1 MGGVAADHPA
11 GDHSFLP
18 FILQAHLRGGDIK
31 LTMQARQQWFKP
43 SALFF
48 QRGAA
53 RQVEM
58 DGKQANHFTDYDLRF
73 THSDLQYFAMDTE
86 LAYNLALD
94 YLYSFVDYSLK
105 KSSELAKA
113 DFNLDRMRALMA
125 LLGSPEQKYPIIHV
139 GGTKGKGSTSALM
152 ASALTAAG
160 YKTGLYTSP
169 HLQDYVE
176 RIQIDGR
183 PISHA
188 QLAELVQQ
196 VKPHVAAV
204 PKLTTFEI
212 TTAIGFLYFAKQK
225 ADAAV
230 IEVGLG
236 GRLDATN
243 IVTPRVSVITSLSY
257 DHMVVLG
264 NTLTL
269 IAGEKA
275 GIIKPGIPVVSS
287 PQRDEAWV
295 VLERVAK
302 ERHAPL
308 TLVGREVTFEAGEHS
323 LDGQTLTIFN
333 RQSPIPFGYD
343 VSNPKSV
350 ILRIPL
356 LGQHQVV
363 NAATAFAALKAS
375 GLNVSDAA
383 IRKGFGGV
391 NWPCRFE
398 VVRRE
403 PPVILDSAHNQDSF
417 EKLAQ
422 TLEETFPGRPVL
434 LIFGSSEDKDV
445 AGMLSELKGRLKLV
459 LATKAV
465 HPRAIEPEQIVE
477 TANRLGVR
485 VEVAASVD
493 AALTRALDLAADGGE
508 IVLSAGSMFVT
519 AEVKTA
525 WQNYINK

>member
-1 MGGVAADHPA
+1 
-11 GDHSFLP
+11 
-18 FILQAHLRGGDIK
+18 
-31 LTMQARQQWFKP
+31 
-43 SALFF
+43 
-48 QRGAA
+48 
-53 RQVEM
+53 M
-58 DGKQANHFTDYDLRF
+58 DN
-73 THSDLQYFAMDTE
+73 E
-86 LAYNLALD
+86 LAYNQALD

-113 DFNLDRMRALMA
+113 DFNLDRLRALMV
-125 LLGSPEQKYPIIHV
+125 LLGSPEQKYPSLHV
-139 GGTKGKGSTSALM
+139 AGTKGKGSTCALI

-176 RIQIDGR
+176 RIQIDGK
-183 PISHA
+183 PVSHA
-188 QLAELVQQ
+188 QLVELVEQ

-212 TTAIGFLYFAKQK
+212 TTALSFLYFAHQK
-225 ADAAV
+225 VDAAV

-243 IVTPRVSVITSLSY
+243 VVTPRVSVITSLSY
-257 DHMVVLG
+257 DHMAVLG

-287 PQRDEAWV
+287 PQKDEALV

-302 ERHAPL
+302 EQHAPL
-308 TLVGREVTFEAGEHS
+308 TLVGREVLFAAGEHS
-323 LDGQTLTIFN
+323 LDGQTLTVSRLQKAEGG
-333 RQSPIPFGYD
+333 RQEGE
-343 VSNPKSV
+343 KRQESV
-350 ILRIPL
+350 ILRVPL

-363 NAATAFAALKAS
+363 NAATAYTALKTS
-375 GLNVSDAA
+375 GLGITDKA
-383 IRKGFGGV
+383 IRKGFSKV
-391 NWPCRFE
+391 TWPCRFE

-417 EKLAQ
+417 ERLAE
-422 TLEETFPGRPVL
+422 TLESYFPGHPVT

-445 AGMLSELKGRLKLV
+445 AGMLTALKGRLKLV

-465 HPRAIEPEQIVE
+465 HPRAIEPEKIVE
-477 TANRLGVR
+477 MANSLGVR
-485 VEVAASVD
+485 AEATASVE
-493 AALTRALDLAADGGE
+493 AALVRALDLAADGGE

-519 AEVKTA
+519 AEAKTA
-525 WQNYINK
+525 WEKLHKL